1 MNLKDYWQI
10 VQLFFVLV
18 QHNIE
23 IVDALRTISE
33 HRKFVWNLMLNPKYK
48 TKTNKNDEH
57 KENIQL
63 NQVRLMKFD
72 QVLIM
77 LLR

>member
-1 MNLKDYWQI
+1 
-10 VQLFFVLV
+10 
-18 QHNIE
+18 
-23 IVDALRTISE
+23 
-33 HRKFVWNLMLNPKYK
+33 MLNPK
-48 TKTNKNDEH
+48 KTNKNDEH